1 MSTSSRNG
9 QLVVRLSASED
20 KKERLKE
27 VYCEDKIALSSAC
40 KVVGIQPAI
49 STQKCTQYPYLR
61 QKDTLYLGRF
71 NRLTPLHLYTRG

>member
-27 VYCEDKIALSSAC
+27 VYCEDKIVLSNAC
-40 KVVGIQPAI
+40 KVVGI
-49 STQKCTQYPYLR
+49 
-61 QKDTLYLGRF
+61 
-71 NRLTPLHLYTRG
+71 

>member
-40 KVVGIQPAI
+40 KVVGI
-49 STQKCTQYPYLR
+49 
-61 QKDTLYLGRF
+61 
-71 NRLTPLHLYTRG
+71 